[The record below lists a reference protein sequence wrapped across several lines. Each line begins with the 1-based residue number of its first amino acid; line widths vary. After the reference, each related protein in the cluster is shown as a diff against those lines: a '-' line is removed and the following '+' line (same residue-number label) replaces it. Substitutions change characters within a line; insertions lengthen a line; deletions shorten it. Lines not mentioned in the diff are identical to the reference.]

1 VSGLDELGTMY
12 PVDSERPQ
20 QRDGSV
26 LASDWMVPTNLGNN
40 TVTHI
45 STVNSLDAERNRKK
59 YDFIDENLPLLNSK
73 LSANNVNESISG
85 RSFQVSA
92 ARELV
97 DLTQTDSSDED
108 IEITTSQFG
117 HASKPDGVN
126 ADARRKLPSWGKPSN
141 KNNLKKGS
149 WKIPQKNSNLKHNS
163 DWNFGKIP
171 TDAVKK
177 ED

>member
-1 VSGLDELGTMY
+1 LPDIFLPESLNPNSCDNLQSEQLRGTTPSSSSDIFQELESVSGLDELGTMY

-26 LASDWMVPTNLGNN
+26 LASDWMLPTNLGNN

-97 DLTQTDSSDED
+97 DLTQTDSDP
-108 IEITTSQFG
+108 
-117 HASKPDGVN
+117 KP
-126 ADARRKLPSWGKPSN
+126 
-141 KNNLKKGS
+141 
-149 WKIPQKNSNLKHNS
+149 H
-163 DWNFGKIP
+163 
-171 TDAVKK
+171 
-177 ED
+177 